1 MVLRNNTF
9 SQNRAGES
17 GYGGAVGLYGTSDNA
32 PISARMSSNTFSRNR
47 AGTQSGYGYGGA
59 VSTYYYVTIRDKGST
74 FSHNSARGDGA
85 YGGAVSMASSYI
97 SSTWTRTRFI
107 GNSAGTN
114 SSGNEGYG
122 GAFYSSNE
130 SGDAFTQVTMSGNE
144 AAYEGGAYY
153 GDNDAYEAT
162 FRSSTISDNTAGTS
176 SLAGDGGGIYADD
189 TVLVVQ
195 NSTLTGNKATSVS
208 GDAGQGGAIYVGG
221 SRLGLRYSTVS
232 GNVAKQG
239 AGVFSNTYGN
249 VLGSI
254 LSRNKTS
261 SSGSEQD
268 CTTSDPTYKLKS
280 HADAGAYERS

>member
-1 MVLRNNTF
+1 M
-9 SQNRAGES
+9 
-17 GYGGAVGLYGTSDNA
+17 
-32 PISARMSSNTFSRNR
+32 
-47 AGTQSGYGYGGA
+47 
-59 VSTYYYVTIRDKGST
+59 TIRDKGST

-208 GDAGQGGAIYVGG
+208 GDAGQGGDLCRWLEVGPSVQHG
-221 SRLGLRYSTVS
+221 VGQRRQAGRRCLLEHLRQRARLDPVE
-232 GNVAKQG
+232 
-239 AGVFSNTYGN
+239 
-249 VLGSI
+249 
-254 LSRNKTS
+254 
-261 SSGSEQD
+261 EQD
-268 CTTSDPTYKLKS
+268 VEF
-280 HADAGAYERS
+280 GV